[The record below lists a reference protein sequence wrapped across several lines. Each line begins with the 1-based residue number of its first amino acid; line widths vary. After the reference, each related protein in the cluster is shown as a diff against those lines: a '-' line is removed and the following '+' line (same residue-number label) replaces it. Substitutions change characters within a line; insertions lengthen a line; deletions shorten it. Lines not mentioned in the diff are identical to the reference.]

1 MTGLGSRP
9 SQDSF
14 TISDLRQA
22 PEFFDVVADRIWQ
35 AWWKEKGHPLDF
47 IAGRLREN
55 LNAEPIPFALVAHDG
70 AKFLGS
76 VSVIALD
83 VAERPQYSPWVAAL
97 WVDDTYRRQG
107 IGAALV
113 ERAVGALFSLGI
125 QRAYLAASGGRR
137 SFYVKRGWTQIEED
151 VGGRLL
157 TILVQNSL

>member
-1 MTGLGSRP
+1 MTCLNSWP
-9 SQDSF
+9 SQNSF
-14 TISDLRQA
+14 TISDLRQT

-35 AWWKEKGHPLDF
+35 AWWKEKGHPFDF
-47 IAGRLREN
+47 IAGRLRED
-55 LNAEPIPFALVAHDG
+55 LNAEPIPFALVAYDE

-76 VSVIALD
+76 VSVIASD

-97 WVDDTYRRQG
+97 WVDDAYRRQG

-113 ERAVGALFSLGI
+113 ERAVDALFSLGI
-125 QRAYLAASGGRR
+125 RRTYLAASGQRR

-157 TILVQNSL
+157 TILVRNSL

>member
-1 MTGLGSRP
+1 MTGLSSRP

-47 IAGRLREN
+47 SPPREN
-55 LNAEPIPFALVAHDG
+55 LNPLFALVAHDG

-157 TILVQNSL
+157 TILVRNSL